1 MGASVSIRNQTPY
14 TWHYELVGDGGGS
27 GTLHGWGSVKRKLN
41 SRWIHC
47 YLKLRYHNH
56 SSNSFSYEFNSNK
69 QDGSQTFTII
79 ETSGRS
85 LIQLLCD
92 TESNSPTC
100 PNYGKQE
107 EDRIRQQQ
115 EEMERRRQ
123 EEQRRRQQEEE
134 RSHEQLERERTIQKE
149 IERESELSGKK
160 VSKGREKLRQKLSL
174 KGQQRHHQ
182 RTQVLH
188 QMIEDDAAAIK
199 RDEHGDL
206 KNKFDELLKKYKIT
220 EDKSMQE
227 DKLENR
233 MKNLQNELT
242 LQYFGEPQP
251 SIWCQLTID
260 RAISQG
266 EQSLTERFSILT
278 AVTELT
284 LTNDSDTDS
293 KEDQLPDWDQKYDFL
308 ISLLEQLYST
318 NPTVAQKLVLSIL
331 DVFTEVSEK
340 NKGLLSQILFNMIW
354 TPSEILLFLRGV
366 SGINQELAT
375 SILHTVR
382 TNKLDLLSTLS
393 ALKDK
398 DPVNSLQWYA
408 EAEGDK
414 DANTIVNEM
423 QNEKYPEK
431 ILSIM
436 KEILGY
442 MTEELPKHAKEDLD
456 QVKIEEAKQMI
467 KSLDFTNPDLA
478 VLKEVLIRMSIAV
491 QDCSTIYTQ
500 NGKNIEGYFPS
511 ITPLASLLT
520 AEKIEGYFPRLT
532 QLASLLMLL
541 LPKLTGKKG
550 ILLEIGTG
558 EGKSCILAMFATIQ
572 AIRGTKVDVV
582 TSSPVLAR
590 RDQEEW
596 KKLYDMF
603 GVTSSVVPPPQI
615 QGSSPE
621 SRDSRLQEAYRK
633 QLVYGTVGSFAAD
646 ALRQEFEKDTTRGER
661 RFDMVIVDEVDY
673 MTLDN
678 GVQVTFLS
686 HEASGLRHLG
696 QVLASIWAM
705 VSTCQPIEMEDTGEI
720 EWATGIQHF
729 HKAAKLAVIGPA
741 TSKEF
746 SEFHILEAGVELGIY
761 SDDDFD
767 MFMQALKN
775 TEKDDTTEN
784 RITVDTFM
792 AKVGITQQCDL
803 LTIMEKALENDVA
816 IDCYSVTNN
825 KAVLVEEKKLHN
837 NPAILEIKMLLLE
850 NGRASEIIPE
860 DKLIKA
866 TVTELKS
873 KIKFSGNSQS
883 NSEFLVIPSF
893 LEKYLENRLPVFVE
907 NALKAIMM
915 TQGREYMIDQTLEAV
930 GDKHLYHAI
939 IPVDFQASG
948 VLEKNKRWGDGLQQ
962 FLEMKHQL
970 ATTPLSNVTNYLS
983 NFHYF
988 QKYLKGNGIFGV
1000 SGTLGGVADKDF
1012 LARHYETDSY
1022 TIPAHRHKKVVE
1034 LPAIQVS
1041 GQAQWMEFLCK
1052 TSMRVAESGQV
1063 VLVVCEDVKTAN
1075 ELLKKIE
1082 SENPHPP
1089 ITLYTISEKHNIES
1103 TKFRGGH
1110 IIIAT
1115 NLGGRGTDIKVDQ
1128 DVNLC
1133 GGLFVLLTHYP
1144 GSRRVEK
1151 QVFGRTGRKGNPGMV
1166 QMILCGDNLAQAYQ
1180 GQPVEIMRQ
1189 LREEYEVQRIKDM
1202 ETDELLEIKIKE
1214 DLFGTFC
1221 EFLDKFD
1228 GNFTKQERLDLSEMG
1243 PNDVPECFKDN
1254 GPKFDYQPAL
1264 NALKETWALW
1274 LTLHEEHIRQHEDIS
1289 VLKADLLE
1297 HLTNRGNMLLNGKS
1311 QNFYDHIKQATGRTD
1326 LHLRNKS
1333 KCDYEAKSYW
1343 KDVEECD
1350 PFYSVV
1356 AMYNQAFITINMGKD
1371 GYKTEA
1377 RKLLERAKTSVN
1389 VYLSETTN
1397 TMVSFQI
1404 ATRGNFEPHHEGERN
1419 FLKQIDSRMSIHKA
1433 WIRNID
1439 LAVNKL
1445 KELEGEG
1452 TAITEVSSVYNL
1464 SENQD
1469 YITANE
1475 LTALYDNGLSIVFE
1489 VKKKPKFSFDPLI
1502 CIFIGMCQ
1510 VILGVLVCALSFGT
1524 ATQFGLGLI
1533 SEGVSDMIEGIS
1545 GMISGT
1551 FDWAQWAISKSIS
1564 IGMSLLSAGFSAIKK
1579 VAITAYKVLNGT
1591 KKLSSVAKEIIGT
1604 GKYVFKSAQ
1613 GAAKSISKETIKTAT
1628 KKLASPTNM
1637 KMALKHATKY
1647 AVQEVAKQ
1655 GVITGINYA
1664 IDAGIGAIFKTIL
1677 EKALKDMVSS
1687 TVKKNAELDLS
1698 LTEYI
1703 SSAVPKG
1710 ALQNRSNYEIDS
1722 KLEQQIKYFVQDMTK
1737 ELIPGLMTDAT
1748 TSQVSDVISRLSEVC
1763 NNATDLVE
1771 KSGTHFIAKGV
1782 KISVEIAKHTTT
1794 LVQMIQSI
1802 PTEHVINDIF
1812 VLELKK
1818 EIEEKQKNGGA
1829 VWSSMMEQYDQD
1841 GRHDLPDV
1849 IRLKDEFLSSISDS
1863 VSEAFIDACAGHMSS
1878 FVTGIFKK
1886 KVNGVT
1892 GKVVDNVLGRHKTGK
1907 ALSETETK
1915 ELLDYAEKIGD
1926 VHRPASALDIY
1937 VLTNSDL
1944 LHGKGIQFK
1953 VVDQDGKT
1961 LSEESYPGTNRS
1973 AGQITLQL
1981 TKEPEKTHSEKGIL
1995 SKAKD
2000 RIQGVESPYSGHFDI
2015 IQDGK
2020 VIPVRSENKNCLY
2033 HALVQATSNRSEDE
2047 IKNQAVNLRNNV
2059 KDQIKGNL
2067 QAYSEMVQTQKA
2079 YDALEKNHG
2088 KYAVVGGDLKR
2099 TRTSDDGEYEHDIS
2113 PMKKFPYSSSGIN
2126 EYDIAFTYHLG
2137 LVGPYKSV
2145 KNTKLFSDNMGE
2157 RGIVEVDHIPPKN
2170 SLKLARNQTS
2180 QMKNLQQKNPKLYDM
2195 INSIEADKK
2204 GGNLLTMR
2212 VLKQHHRIA
2221 LTTGASKTSVICRK
2235 LLADTLASGDVEKSL
2250 KFSFIMAHPIASDQ
2264 LRDKAEKPNPLTLRS
2279 IDMSPEGTVFYYK
2292 VGFNQM
2298 LNHHSKEGII
2308 DQNQQARLKSWV
2320 SDKKYLDQNTP
2331 EYNDILAAI
2340 Q

>member
-27 GTLHGWGSVKRKLN
+27 GTLKSWGSVRRELN
-41 SRWIHC
+41 SRWVHC
-47 YLKLRYHNH
+47 YLKLRYDNH
-56 SSNSFSYEFNSNK
+56 SSNSFSYEFNSYK
-69 QDGSQTFTII
+69 QDGNQTFTII

-85 LIQLLCD
+85 LIQLRCD
-92 TESNSPTC
+92 AESNSPTC

-123 EEQRRRQQEEE
+123 EEQRRRQQEE
-134 RSHEQLERERTIQKE
+134 RRRQEQLERERTIQQE

-174 KGQQRHHQ
+174 KGQHRHHQ

-188 QMIEDDAAAIK
+188 QMIEDDAGAIK

-206 KNKFDELLKKYKIT
+206 KNKFEELLKKYEIT

-266 EQSLTERFSILT
+266 EQSLTEQFSILT

-308 ISLLEQLYST
+308 IRLLEQLYST
-318 NPTVAQKLVLSIL
+318 NPTVAQQLVLSIL
-331 DVFTEVSEK
+331 DMFTEVSEK

-382 TNKLDLLSTLS
+382 TSKLDLLSTLS

-414 DANTIVNEM
+414 DADTIVNEM

-633 QLVYGTVGSFAAD
+633 QLVYGTIGSFAAD
-646 ALRQEFEKDTTRGER
+646 ALRQEFEKDTTRGDR
-661 RFDMVIVDEVDY
+661 SFDMVIVDEVDY

-705 VSTCQPIEMEDTGEI
+705 VSMCQPIEMEDTGEI

-761 SDDDFD
+761 SDEDFD
-767 MFMQALKN
+767 MFIHALEN

-837 NPAILEIKMLLLE
+837 NPDILEIKMLLLE

-866 TVTELKS
+866 TVSELKS
-873 KIKFSGNSQS
+873 KIKYSGNSQS
-883 NSEFLVIPSF
+883 NSESLVIPSF

-930 GDKHLYHAI
+930 EDKQLYHAI

-1000 SGTLGGVADKDF
+1000 SGTLGGNADKHF
-1012 LARHYETDSY
+1012 LARHYKTDSY

-1041 GQAQWMEFLCK
+1041 GQAQWMEILCK
-1052 TSMRVAESGQV
+1052 TTMRVAESGQV

-1110 IIIAT
+1110 VIIAT

-1128 DVNLC
+1128 DVNIR

-1166 QMILCGDNLAQAYQ
+1166 QMILCGDNLAPAYQ

-1189 LREEYEVQRIKDM
+1189 LREEYEVQRIIDM

-1228 GNFTKQERLDLSEMG
+1228 GNFTKQERLDLSGMG

-1297 HLTNRGNMLLNGKS
+1297 HITNRGNMLLNGKS

-1326 LHLRNKS
+1326 LHLRNKN

-1350 PFYSVV
+1350 PFYSAV

-1377 RKLLERAKTSVN
+1377 RELLERAKTSVD

-1433 WIRNID
+1433 WILNID

-1452 TAITEVSSVYNL
+1452 TAITEVSSVYSL

-1469 YITANE
+1469 YITGNE

-1489 VKKKPKFSFDPLI
+1489 VKKKPEFCFDALI
-1502 CIFIGMCQ
+1502 CFFIGMCQ

-1524 ATQFGLGLI
+1524 ANQIGFSLI

-1545 GMISGT
+1545 GMILGT

-1604 GKYVFKSAQ
+1604 GKNIFKSAQ
-1613 GAAKSISKETIKTAT
+1613 AAAKSISKETIKTAT

-1647 AVQEVAKQ
+1647 AFQEVGKQ
-1655 GVITGINYA
+1655 GVIKGINYV

-1677 EKALKDMVSS
+1677 EKAFKDMVNS

-1698 LTEYI
+1698 LTKYI

-1710 ALQNRSNYEIDS
+1710 ALQNRSNYKIDS
-1722 KLEQQIKYFVQDMTK
+1722 KLEQQMKDLVQDMTK

-1748 TSQVSDVISRLSEVC
+1748 TSQVSNVISRLSEVC
-1763 NNATDLVE
+1763 NNATDLVA
-1771 KSGTHFIAKGV
+1771 KSGTGCIAKGV
-1782 KISVEIAKHTTT
+1782 KLSVEIAKHTTT
-1794 LVQMIQSI
+1794 LVQMIRSI
-1802 PTEHVINDIF
+1802 PTKHVINDIF
-1812 VLELKK
+1812 LLKLIK
-1818 EIEEKQKNGGA
+1818 EIEEQQQHL
-1829 VWSSMMEQYDQD
+1829 EQYDQD

-1849 IRLKDEFLSSISDS
+1849 IRLKDEFLSSISES

-1878 FVTGIFKK
+1878 FVTGQFKK
-1886 KVNGVT
+1886 KLNGVT
-1892 GKVVDNVLGRHKTGK
+1892 GKVADNVLGRHKTEGFFQDRQHKHDMKSVSQKTGK

-1926 VHRPASALDIY
+1926 VNRPASALDIY

-1944 LHGKGIQFK
+1944 LHGKGIQFE
-1953 VVDQDGKT
+1953 VVDQDGTT
-1961 LSEESYPGTNRS
+1961 LSEETYPGTNSS
-1973 AGQITLQL
+1973 AGQITLRL

-2033 HALVQATSNRSEDE
+2033 HALAQATSNRSEDE
-2047 IKNQAVNLRNNV
+2047 IKSQAVNLRNNV
-2059 KDQIKGNL
+2059 KDQIKGSL
-2067 QAYSEMVQTQKA
+2067 QDYSEMVKTQMA

-2088 KYAVVGGDLKR
+2088 KYAIVGGARNRKR
-2099 TRTSDDGEYEHDIS
+2099 TSDGEYEHDIR
-2113 PMKKFPYSSSGIN
+2113 PMKKFPYSSSKIN
-2126 EYDIAFTYHLG
+2126 EYDIAKKYYLG

-2145 KNTKLFSDNMGE
+2145 KNSKLLSDNME
-2157 RGIVEVDHIPPKN
+2157 KIVIVERDHIPPKN
-2170 SLKLARNQTS
+2170 SLKLAREQEP
-2180 QMKNLQQKNPKLYDM
+2180 QMENLQQKNPKLYDM
-2195 INSIEADKK
+2195 INSIVSDQN
-2204 GGNLLTMR
+2204 GTNLLTMR

-2221 LTTGASKTSVICRK
+2221 LTTGASKTSVSCRE

-2250 KFSFIMAHPIASDQ
+2250 KLSFIMAHPIASDQ
-2264 LRDKAEKPNPLTLRS
+2264 LRDKAG
-2279 IDMSPEGTVFYYK
+2279 DY
-2292 VGFNQM
+2292 
-2298 LNHHSKEGII
+2298 
-2308 DQNQQARLKSWV
+2308 
-2320 SDKKYLDQNTP
+2320 
-2331 EYNDILAAI
+2331 
-2340 Q
+2340 

>member
-1 MGASVSIRNQTPY
+1 MGASVSVRNQTPY
-14 TWHYELVGDGGGS
+14 TWHYELVSSNGGGS
-27 GTLHGWGSVKRKLN
+27 GTLHGWGSVTKHLN
-41 SRWIHC
+41 SSWSPC
-47 YLKLRYHNH
+47 YLKLRYDNH
-56 SSNSFSYEFNSNK
+56 SYNSFSYEFNSHK
-69 QDGSQTFTII
+69 Q
-79 ETSGRS
+79 GRMAVHLFNYCATLS
-85 LIQLLCD
+85 LIVQHVQ
-92 TESNSPTC
+92 TME
-100 PNYGKQE
+100 
-107 EDRIRQQQ
+107 
-115 EEMERRRQ
+115 ERRRQ
-123 EEQRRRQQEEE
+123 E
-134 RSHEQLERERTIQKE
+134 QLESERRIQQE
-149 IERESELSGKK
+149 IERECELSGKK
-160 VSKGREKLRQKLSL
+160 VSKGREKLIQKLSL

-188 QMIEDDAAAIK
+188 QMIEDDAAAIV
-199 RDEHGDL
+199 RDEPGHL
-206 KNKFDELLKKYKIT
+206 KNTFEELLKKYKIT

-233 MKNLQNELT
+233 MKNLQNELS
-242 LQYFGEPQP
+242 LQYFGEPQL

-278 AVTELT
+278 AVAELT

-293 KEDQLPDWDQKYDFL
+293 REVQLPDWDQKYDFL
-308 ISLLEQLYST
+308 IRLLEQLYST
-318 NPTVAQKLVLSIL
+318 NPTVVQQLVLSIL
-331 DVFTEVSEK
+331 DMFTEVSEK
-340 NKGLLSQILFNMIW
+340 NKELLSQILFNMIW

-366 SGINQELAT
+366 LGINQELAT

-393 ALKDK
+393 ALKEK
-398 DPVNSLQWYA
+398 EPVNSLQWYA

-423 QNEKYPEK
+423 RNEKYPEK

-436 KEILGY
+436 EEILGY

-478 VLKEVLIRMSIAV
+478 VLKEVLIRMSMAV

-500 NGKNIEGYFPS
+500 NGKNIEGYFPR
-511 ITPLASLLT
+511 ITPLESLLT

-572 AIRGTKVDVV
+572 AIRGTKVDIV

-686 HEASGLRHLG
+686 HEASGLRHLD

-705 VSTCQPIEMEDTGEI
+705 VSMCQPIEMEDTGEI

-741 TSKEF
+741 TSQEF

-761 SDDDFD
+761 SDEDFD
-767 MFMQALKN
+767 MFMQALEN
-775 TEKDDTTEN
+775 AEKHDTTEN
-784 RITVDTFM
+784 RKTVDTFM

-837 NPAILEIKMLLLE
+837 NPDILEIKMLLLE

-866 TVTELKS
+866 TVSELKS
-873 KIKFSGNSQS
+873 KIKYSGNSQS

-930 GDKHLYHAI
+930 RDEHLYHAI

-1000 SGTLGGVADKDF
+1000 SGTLGGDADKDF

-1041 GQAQWMEFLCK
+1041 GQAQWMEILCK
-1052 TSMRVAESGQV
+1052 TAMRVADIGQV
-1063 VLVVCEDVKTAN
+1063 VLVICEDVKTAK
-1075 ELLKKIE
+1075 ELLKKIGG
-1082 SENPHPP
+1082 ENPHPP

-1110 IIIAT
+1110 IIIST

-1151 QVFGRTGRKGNPGMV
+1151 QVFGRTGRKGNPGVV
-1166 QMILCGDNLAQAYQ
+1166 QMILRGDNLAPAYQ

-1228 GNFTKQERLDLSEMG
+1228 GNFTKQERDDLSGMG
-1243 PNDVPECFKDN
+1243 PKDVPECFKDK

-1274 LTLHEEHIRQHEDIS
+1274 LTLHEEHIRRHEDIS

-1297 HLTNRGNMLLNGKS
+1297 HITNRGNMLLNGKS

-1350 PFYSVV
+1350 PFYSAV
-1356 AMYNQAFITINMGKD
+1356 ALYNQAFITINMGKD

-1377 RKLLERAKTSVN
+1377 RELLERAKTSVD

-1397 TMVSFQI
+1397 TMVFFQI
-1404 ATRGNFEPHHEGERN
+1404 ATMATFEPHHEGERN

-1433 WIRNID
+1433 WILNID
-1439 LAVNKL
+1439 LVVNKL

-1452 TAITEVSSVYNL
+1452 TAITEVSSVYSL

-1475 LTALYDNGLSIVFE
+1475 LTALYDNGLCIVFE
-1489 VKKKPKFSFDPLI
+1489 VKRKPEFSFDALI
-1502 CIFIGMCQ
+1502 CFFIGVSQ
-1510 VILGVLVCALSFGT
+1510 VILGVLVCALSFG
-1524 ATQFGLGLI
+1524 AGTQIGFSLI
-1533 SEGVSDMIEGIS
+1533 SEGVSDMIEGIT

-1551 FDWAQWAISKSIS
+1551 FNWVQWAISKSIS

-1613 GAAKSISKETIKTAT
+1613 GAVKSISKETIKTAT
-1628 KKLASPTNM
+1628 KKLVSPTNM
-1637 KMALKHATKY
+1637 KVALKHATKY
-1647 AVQEVAKQ
+1647 AFQEVGKQ
-1655 GVITGINYA
+1655 SVIAGINYG
-1664 IDAGIGAIFKTIL
+1664 IDAGIGAIFKIIL
-1677 EKALKDMVSS
+1677 EKAFKDMVTS
-1687 TVKKNAELDLS
+1687 TVKQNAELGLS
-1698 LTEYI
+1698 LTKYI
-1703 SSAVPKG
+1703 GSAVPKG
-1710 ALQNRSNYEIDS
+1710 ALQNRSNYKIDS
-1722 KLEQQIKYFVQDMTK
+1722 KLEQQMKDLVQVMTK
-1737 ELIPGLMTDAT
+1737 DLIPGLMTDAT

-1771 KSGTHFIAKGV
+1771 KSGTHCIAKGV

-1812 VLELKK
+1812 VLKLKK
-1818 EIEEKQKNGGA
+1818 EIEEQQRNL
-1829 VWSSMMEQYDQD
+1829 EQYDQD

-1849 IRLKDEFLSSISDS
+1849 IRLKDEFLSSISES
-1863 VSEAFIDACAGHMSS
+1863 VSQAFVDACAGHMSD
-1878 FVTGIFKK
+1878 FVTRQFKK
-1886 KVNGVT
+1886 KVNAVT
-1892 GKVVDNVLGRHKTGK
+1892 GKVVDNVLGRHKTEGFFQDRQHKHDMKSASQKTGK

-1926 VHRPASALDIY
+1926 VNRPASALDIY
-1937 VLTNSDL
+1937 ILTNSDL

-1953 VVDQDGKT
+1953 VVDQHGKT
-1961 LSEESYPGTNRS
+1961 LSEESYPGTNSS
-1973 AGQITLQL
+1973 AGQITLRL
-1981 TKEPEKTHSEKGIL
+1981 TKEPEETHSEKGIL

-2000 RIQGVESPYSGHFDI
+2000 RIQGVENPYSGHFDI

-2020 VIPVRSENKNCLY
+2020 VIPVRSENQNCLY
-2033 HALVQATSNRSEDE
+2033 HALAQAISNRSEDE
-2047 IKNQAVNLRNNV
+2047 IKSQAVNLRNNV

-2067 QAYSEMVQTQKA
+2067 HAHSEMVKTQKA
-2079 YDALEKNHG
+2079 YDALKKNHG
-2088 KYAVVGGDLKR
+2088 KYAIVGGVGPTAR
-2099 TRTSDDGEYEHDIS
+2099 QVMMRNMYI
-2113 PMKKFPYSSSGIN
+2113 PYSSSGIN
-2126 EYDIAFTYHLG
+2126 EEDIAYAYQLG
-2137 LVGPYKSV
+2137 LVGPYKRV
-2145 KNTKLFSDNMGE
+2145 KNTRLISEYMGE
-2157 RGIVEVDHIPPKN
+2157 RGVVEADHIPPKS
-2170 SLKLARNQTS
+2170 SLKQARDQQS
-2180 QMKNLQQKNPKLYDM
+2180 QMKDLQQKNPKLYDM
-2195 INSIEADKK
+2195 INSIGSDSNGE
-2204 GGNLLTMR
+2204 NLPTMR
-2212 VLKQHHRIA
+2212 
-2221 LTTGASKTSVICRK
+2221 

-2264 LRDKAEKPNPLTLRS
+2264 LRDKAGNPNRLTPGPTV
-2279 IDMSPEGTVFYYK
+2279 ISPEGTVLYYK
-2292 VGFNQM
+2292 AGFNQM
-2298 LNHHSKEGII
+2298 LNHYCKEGII
-2308 DQNQQARLKSWV
+2308 DQNQLKSLKSWV
-2320 SDKKYLDQNTP
+2320 ADEKYLDQNTP
-2331 EYNDILAAI
+2331 EYKDICTAI
-2340 Q
+2340 QEQNLP